1 LLKAAAK
8 RFSKKIFG
16 EIILE
21 KSLGLQNHFGVPE
34 VLKKIDLFWA
44 TQDSCIASSKLHTLV
59 LTDFFIAVS
68 SIVRHMLL
76 LLPIVAALQKIIPHI

>member
-16 EIILE
+16 EIIFE
-21 KSLGLQNHFGVPE
+21 KSQNHFGVPG
-34 VLKKIDLFWA
+34 VLKKFDLFWA